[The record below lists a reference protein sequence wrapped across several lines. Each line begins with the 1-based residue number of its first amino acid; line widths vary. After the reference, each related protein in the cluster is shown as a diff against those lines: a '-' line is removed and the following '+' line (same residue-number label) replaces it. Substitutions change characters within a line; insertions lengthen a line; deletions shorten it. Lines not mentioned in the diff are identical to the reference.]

1 MLPCGQGSNLDP
13 FDGWPAAAH
22 VQIGG
27 WPPMAAWWLPIAA
40 CRRWLVG
47 GRLPIGWVW
56 PRLLIFLAHWKL
68 WPFWIR
74 LGPARHALKLLVFL
88 VELPPELTLEPLDL
102 SCF

>member
-27 WPPMAAWWLPIAA
+27 WPPMAACWLPIAA

-47 GRLPIGWVW
+47 GRLPIGWVLQW
-56 PRLLIFLAHWKL
+56 LPAILPPSVPL
-68 WPFWIR
+68 WIKHPEGSPGLR
-74 LGPARHALKLLVFL
+74 LLVFL
-88 VELPPELTLEPLDL
+88 LELPPELTSEHLDL